1 MAKPQEE
8 QENPFTGFEF
18 EESAAAQSDA
28 WLDFRLLL
36 HVNFRI
42 LEANERTGI
51 LPGGKEQQEIV
62 MRVQIDKTGEIYLAS
77 SGHAAVLNQMRRVIE
92 AGQFPLHCTLRQSDK
107 VKFGNKP
114 FILGICIADGLDDDL
129 VIPVKDTSETSGK

>member
-28 WLDFRLLL
+28 WIDFRLLL

-42 LEANERTGI
+42 LDAEERTGT
-51 LPGGKEQQEIV
+51 LQTGQTQQEMV
-62 MRVQIDKTGEIYLAS
+62 MHVMIDKTGDVYLTS
-77 SGHAAVLNQMRRVIE
+77 SGHAAVVNQMRRVID

-107 VKFGNKP
+107 AKFGNKP
-114 FILGICIADGLDDDL
+114 YVLGICIADGLDDDL
-129 VIPVKDTSETSGK
+129 IIPVKDTSETSGK